1 MNEIKEG
8 GREGEV
14 MGKKLNKWKENE
26 TSEEDAVCSALDGE
40 MEPVQW
46 QNHKPKGMLRKR
58 QSKWILF
65 TDDVIV

>member
-26 TSEEDAVCSALDGE
+26 ISEEDVVCLVLDGE
-40 MEPVQW
+40 MEFV
-46 QNHKPKGMLRKR
+46 
-58 QSKWILF
+58 
-65 TDDVIV
+65 